1 MAMEKVFLILNN
13 DIRMG
18 PLDPNAVFETEIQLI
33 VSKGIFNLDGVKVFD
48 MNSGDGIDFG
58 KLVEVFVI

>member
-1 MAMEKVFLILNN
+1 MLSLRRDSI
-13 DIRMG
+13 DWC
-18 PLDPNAVFETEIQLI
+18 Q
-33 VSKGIFNLDGVKVFD
+33 GIFNLDGVKVFD